1 MERPTSSGCMGSIYD
16 TARRI
21 RDFAKSKRRV
31 EQLRSIFFC
40 YPGGHDDI
48 QFFTIHDPIESW
60 RTHTNSMNIEKYTIC
75 EHDISLASNPQVWS
89 PHSAREMLW
98 FLVEA
103 GYLKDLA
110 GLKVLDMG
118 TGSGIVGI
126 LCGLR
131 GAKEVTLADYSH
143 VAVEQARENA
153 RLNGVEASALQSDR
167 FAGLGQDKGQDKDW
181 NKDDAK
187 YDLIISNPPVQP
199 WLHTDIAHQEERS
212 DAADWNESGADGRLV
227 LDALI
232 GESHDHLSN
241 NGALITSCSTR
252 HGHGKTIALLNRHW
266 KDDWKIIHE
275 SEHAIDEN
283 YHGPYLPAW
292 QAMQAADN
300 DLRVYQIDARQ
311 RRFAR
316 QVAPDGSE
324 FIITTLKVADKEIPV
339 RFTRTDRGWRITDT
353 HGETIR
359 EIPLDHPDIP
369 GPALTEHWYYTYY
382 LIKARRRRE
391 KDALGELSIPSDV
404 YYGIHAERGRRNFA
418 VSRDTIG
425 DWPNYLRCLAMLK
438 KAAALTNAEIGA
450 IEPSIADAICAAAD
464 EVINGR
470 IAPRHFPVCVLQ
482 GGGGVSTHMNINEVL
497 ANRANEILTGRKG
510 YDRVHPF
517 DHVNRN
523 QSTNDVVI
531 SGFRLAM
538 HRELMDLIVA
548 LRILEDVLEEKTA
561 TYKDTVKL
569 SRTCLQDAVPIT
581 LGQEFS
587 AYLAPIRRGIRLL
600 DKYAIQCL
608 ELPLGATAV
617 GTGLGTSAGYRELIS
632 PHLADV
638 SGLGVLKSSN
648 FFDSL
653 QNGDLFI
660 QISGALKSI
669 ATSMSKMATDLRIL
683 SSGAAEL
690 RLPAVQAGSSF
701 MPGKVNPA
709 IPELMNQIAYVVCGN
724 DVAVTM
730 AVEGGELNLNVWY
743 SVIAKGLVESCQ
755 LLANAA
761 PIFARR
767 CIAGIEVDEALCRER
782 AERTLAISSVIANL
796 FGYEQGVEVSR
807 FAQERKL
814 SVGRAAVKLGL
825 LSGSEADE
833 LFDPMTL
840 TDADRSAEAI
850 RRFMARGKE

>member
-1 MERPTSSGCMGSIYD
+1 
-16 TARRI
+16 
-21 RDFAKSKRRV
+21 
-31 EQLRSIFFC
+31 
-40 YPGGHDDI
+40 
-48 QFFTIHDPIESW
+48 
-60 RTHTNSMNIEKYTIC
+60 MNIEKYTIC
-75 EHDISLASNPQVWS
+75 EHGISLASNPQVWS

-98 FLVEA
+98 FLVKA
-103 GYLKDLA
+103 GYLKDLT

-131 GAKEVTLADYSH
+131 GAKEVTLVDYSH
-143 VAVEQARENA
+143 AAVEQALENA
-153 RLNGVEASALQSDR
+153 GLNGVQARAIQSDR
-167 FAGLGQDKGQDKDW
+167 FAGLGQDKDQDKDW
-181 NKDDAK
+181 NKDDAR

-199 WLHTDIAHQEERS
+199 WLHTDIAHKEERS
-212 DAADWNESGADGRLV
+212 DAGDWNEAGADGRLV

-252 HGHGKTIALLNRHW
+252 HGHGKIIALLNRDW

-283 YHGPYLPAW
+283 YHGPYLLAW

-300 DLRVYQIDARQ
+300 DLRVYRIDARR

-316 QVAPDGSE
+316 QRASDGLD
-324 FIITTLKVADKEIPV
+324 FILTTLKVAGKEIPV
-339 RFTRTDRGWRITDT
+339 RFTQTDRGWRITDA

-359 EIPLDHPDIP
+359 EIPSDHPDVP

-382 LIKARRRRE
+382 LIQARKRQE
-391 KDALGELSIPSDV
+391 KDALGDLPIPSDV
-404 YYGIHAERGRRNFA
+404 YYGIHTERGRRNFA

-450 IEPSIADAICAAAD
+450 IEPPIAEAICTAAD
-464 EVINGR
+464 EVIDGR
-470 IAPRHFPVCVLQ
+470 IASRHFPVCVLQ

-497 ANRANEILTGRKG
+497 ANRANERLTGRKG

-517 DHVNRN
+517 DHVNYS

-531 SGFRLAM
+531 AAFRLAM
-538 HRELMDLIVA
+538 HLELTDLIVA
-548 LRILEDVLEEKTA
+548 LRILEDVLEQKTVA
-561 TYKDTVKL
+561 YRDVVKL

-587 AYLAPIRRGIRLL
+587 AYLAPIQRGIRLL

-617 GTGLGTSAGYRELIS
+617 GTGLGVNARYRDLIF

-669 ATSMSKMATDLRIL
+669 ATSLSKMATDLRIL
-683 SSGAAEL
+683 SSGDAEI

-709 IPELMNQIAYVVCGN
+709 IPELMNQIAYLVCGN

-743 SVIAKGLVESCQ
+743 SVIAKSLVESCQ
-755 LLANAA
+755 LIKNAA

-767 CIAGIEVDEALCRER
+767 CIAGIEVDETLCREQ
-782 AERTLAISSVIANL
+782 AENTLAVSSVISAV
-796 FGYEQGVEVSR
+796 FGYEKGVEVSR
-807 FAQERKL
+807 FAGERGL
-814 SVGRAAVKLGL
+814 SIGRAAVELGL
-825 LSGSEADE
+825 LSQSDVDD
-833 LFDPMTL
+833 LLDPMTL

-850 RRFMARGKE
+850 RRFVAGRKE

>member
-1 MERPTSSGCMGSIYD
+1 
-16 TARRI
+16 
-21 RDFAKSKRRV
+21 
-31 EQLRSIFFC
+31 
-40 YPGGHDDI
+40 
-48 QFFTIHDPIESW
+48 
-60 RTHTNSMNIEKYTIC
+60 MNIEKYTIC

-131 GAKEVTLADYSH
+131 GAKEVILADYSH
-143 VAVEQARENA
+143 AAVEQARENA
-153 RLNGVEASALQSDR
+153 GLNGVRARAIQSDR
-167 FAGLGQDKGQDKDW
+167 FAGLGQDKDW
-181 NKDDAK
+181 SKDDAR

-212 DAADWNESGADGRLV
+212 DVADWNESGADGRLV

-300 DLRVYQIDARQ
+300 DLRVYQIDARR

-316 QVAPDGSE
+316 QRASDGLD
-324 FIITTLKVADKEIPV
+324 FILTTLKIAGKEIPV
-339 RFTRTDRGWRITDT
+339 RFTQTDRGWRITNA
-353 HGETIR
+353 HGKTI
-359 EIPLDHPDIP
+359 EEVGADHPDVS

-382 LIKARRRRE
+382 LIEIRKRQE
-391 KDALGELSIPSDV
+391 KDALGELPIPSDV
-404 YYGIHAERGRRNFA
+404 YYGIHTERGRRNFA

-438 KAAALTNAEIGA
+438 KAAALTNTEIGA
-450 IEPSIADAICAAAD
+450 IEPSVADAICAAAA
-464 EVINGR
+464 EVIDGR

-497 ANRANEILTGRKG
+497 ANRANERLTGRKG

-517 DHVNRN
+517 DHVNLS

-531 SGFRLAM
+531 AGFRLAM

-548 LRILEDVLEEKTA
+548 LRILEDVLEEKTVA
-561 TYKDTVKL
+561 YKDTVKL

-600 DKYAIQCL
+600 DKYAILCL

-617 GTGLGTSAGYRELIS
+617 GTGLGVSARYRDLIF

-683 SSGAAEL
+683 SSGD
-690 RLPAVQAGSSF
+690 
-701 MPGKVNPA
+701 
-709 IPELMNQIAYVVCGN
+709 
-724 DVAVTM
+724 DVTVTM

-743 SVIAKGLVESCQ
+743 SVIAKSLVESCQ
-755 LLANAA
+755 LIKNAA

-767 CIAGIEVDEALCRER
+767 CIAGIEVDETLCREQ
-782 AERTLAISSVIANL
+782 AENTLAVSSVISAV
-796 FGYEQGVEVSR
+796 FGYEKGVEVSR
-807 FAQERKL
+807 FAGEQGL
-814 SVGRAAVKLGL
+814 SIGRAAVELGL
-825 LSGSEADE
+825 LSQSDADD
-833 LFDPMTL
+833 LLDPMTL

-850 RRFMARGKE
+850 RRFMAGRKE